1 MTFFS
6 GENMTGGYG
15 GADIINS
22 CTITV
27 NRGEIVAI
35 LGPNGAGKSTLLNC
49 FVGKLIPDTGTVMFN
64 GQSLLGIK
72 PHEINQLG
80 VSRVFQTP
88 EIFSELS
95 VWENTLI
102 PCFAKRDG
110 SFTLNALG
118 RVSDNKDMAEKAE
131 KMLVDVDLINKKD
144 MLASS
149 MSRGDKRRLEMAMC
163 LSQNPKLLLLDEP
176 TAGMARADTEST
188 IELLKSIQKKL
199 KITMAII
206 EHDMGVVFSLAQ
218 KISVLAQGTVIVED
232 IPEKIKGHPKVKEAY
247 LGEAQVEGNM
257 RDD

>member
-1 MTFFS
+1 MGILDVQNVNKSF
-6 GENMTGGYG
+6 GGLK
-15 GADIINS
+15 ALHNVNLDIEEGKIH
-22 CTITV
+22 
-27 NRGEIVAI
+27 AI
-35 LGPNGAGKSTLLNC
+35 IGPNGAGKSTLLNC
-49 FVGKLIPDTGTVMFN
+49 FVGKLIPDTGTVMFD

-88 EIFSELS
+88 EIFSELT

-110 SFTLNALG
+110 SFALNALS
-118 RVSDNKDMAEKAE
+118 RVSENKDMAEKAE

-176 TAGMARADTEST
+176 TAGMARADTQST

-199 KITMAII
+199 KITMVII

-232 IPEKIKGHPKVKEAY
+232 VPEKIKGHPKVKEAY
-247 LGEAQVEGNM
+247 LGEAQV
-257 RDD
+257 

>member
-1 MTFFS
+1 MGILDVQNVNKSF
-6 GENMTGGYG
+6 GGLK
-15 GADIINS
+15 ALHNVNLDIEEGKIH
-22 CTITV
+22 
-27 NRGEIVAI
+27 AI
-35 LGPNGAGKSTLLNC
+35 IGPNGAGKSTLLNC
-49 FVGKLIPDTGTVMFN
+49 FVGKLMPDTGTVMFD

-88 EIFSELS
+88 EIFSELT

-110 SFTLNALG
+110 SFALNALS
-118 RVSDNKDMAEKAE
+118 RVSENKDMAEKAE

-176 TAGMARADTEST
+176 TAGMARADTQST

-199 KITMAII
+199 KITMVII

-218 KISVLAQGTVIVED
+218 KISVLVQGTVIVED
-232 IPEKIKGHPKVKEAY
+232 VPEKIKGHPKVKEAY
-247 LGEAQVEGNM
+247 LGEAQV
-257 RDD
+257 

>member
-1 MTFFS
+1 MGILDVQNVNKSF
-6 GENMTGGYG
+6 GGLK
-15 GADIINS
+15 ALHNVNLDIEEGKIH
-22 CTITV
+22 
-27 NRGEIVAI
+27 AI
-35 LGPNGAGKSTLLNC
+35 IGPNGAGKSTLLNC
-49 FVGKLIPDTGTVMFN
+49 FVGKLMPDTGTVMFD

-88 EIFSELS
+88 EIFSELT

-110 SFTLNALG
+110 SFALHALS

-176 TAGMARADTEST
+176 TAGMARADTQST
-188 IELLKSIQKKL
+188 IELLKNIQKKL
-199 KITMAII
+199 KITMVII

-232 IPEKIKGHPKVKEAY
+232 VPEKIKGHPKVKEAY
-247 LGEAQVEGNM
+247 LGEAQV
-257 RDD
+257 

>member
-1 MTFFS
+1 MGILDVQNVNKSF
-6 GENMTGGYG
+6 GGLK
-15 GADIINS
+15 ALHHVNLDIEEGKIH
-22 CTITV
+22 
-27 NRGEIVAI
+27 AI
-35 LGPNGAGKSTLLNC
+35 IGPNCAGKSTLLNC
-49 FVGKLIPDTGTVMFN
+49 FVGKLMPDTGTVMFD

-88 EIFSELS
+88 EIFSELT

-110 SFTLNALG
+110 SFALNALS
-118 RVSDNKDMAEKAE
+118 RVSENKDMAEKAE

-176 TAGMARADTEST
+176 TAGMARADTQST

-199 KITMAII
+199 KITMVII
-206 EHDMGVVFSLAQ
+206 EHDMGVGFSLAQ

-232 IPEKIKGHPKVKEAY
+232 VPEKIKGHPKVKEAY
-247 LGEAQVEGNM
+247 LGEAQV
-257 RDD
+257 